1 MNNRNLTCRSLLF
14 LWLLLL
20 TACGSSDFTLESLPS
35 ELQGKWKGTCVVN
48 SNSGSYA
55 ETWNIKNGVLKNTIL
70 VWSQVACPT
79 NVASEKIKLEAT
91 IYTTSSKR
99 KDVST
104 VCKNGKA
111 VITETILT
119 KLTFNNGGQI
129 INGDK
134 NIRNTLAS
142 KKLTNILPAYDLA
155 CLDVVQK
162 LHTGDLRTGDGS
174 TEAKRPTEMNSER
187 LFIKQ

>member
-1 MNNRNLTCRSLLF
+1 MDNRNLTCRSLLF

-35 ELQGKWKGTCVVN
+35 ELQGKWKGTCVN
-48 SNSGSYA
+48 SNSSSYA

-70 VWSQVACPT
+70 VWNQVACPT

-142 KKLTNILPAYDLA
+142 KKLTNILPAYDLT